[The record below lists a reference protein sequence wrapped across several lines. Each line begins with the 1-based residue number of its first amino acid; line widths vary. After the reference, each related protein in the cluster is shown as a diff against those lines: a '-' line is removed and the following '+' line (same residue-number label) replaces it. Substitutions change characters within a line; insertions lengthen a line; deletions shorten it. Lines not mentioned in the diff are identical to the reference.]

1 MTRVGRGARCSYR
14 GARVPGMA
22 KTRTELVHRRVR
34 HDLEVDTART
44 ESLDRAR
51 AVAARTG

>member
-1 MTRVGRGARCSYR
+1 
-14 GARVPGMA
+14 MA